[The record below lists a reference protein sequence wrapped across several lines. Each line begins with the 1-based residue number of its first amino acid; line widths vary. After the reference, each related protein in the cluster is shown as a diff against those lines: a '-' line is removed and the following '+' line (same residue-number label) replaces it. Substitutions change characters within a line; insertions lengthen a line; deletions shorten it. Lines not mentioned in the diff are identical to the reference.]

1 MPGNQGTSDNDE
13 FGGLASLTG
22 RRLDAPSK
30 PCRPLEL
37 RRRYRKQKSPALG
50 AGRGGGEIYL

>member
-37 RRRYRKQKSPALG
+37 RRRYRKQRSPVLG
-50 AGRGGGEIYL
+50 AGQGVGGIDL